1 MRRVSQLLPAI
12 ALAALMGGIAAPS
25 AAQGVG
31 HREGTW
37 EFQLPLTYTESWTA
51 NADGGAKA
59 DVNAGFGLG
68 FGFAYNFNDH
78 LQLGGSFNWSSRSYD
93 ATLVDSTG
101 VRRNASGTLESST
114 IALNGVYFLFAGP
127 LTPYA
132 SASIGSTFVDSNI
145 PNGQSSTGCWWD
157 PWWGY
162 ICNTYVPTK
171 TETDVSY
178 NVGLGVRW
186 DISRV
191 MALQG
196 GYNRLWLDSSHS
208 TPEFNNWTLSFI
220 FRM

>member
-1 MRRVSQLLPAI
+1 MRYLSRVVPAI
-12 ALAALMGGIAAPS
+12 ALAVFMIGIAFPA
-25 AAQGVG
+25 AAQNIG

-145 PNGQSSTGCWWD
+145 PNGQSSTACWWD

-162 ICNTYVPTK
+162 ICNDYTPTK

-196 GYNRLWLDSSHS
+196 GYNRMWLDSSHS